1 MNFSSWSIRNPIVAV
16 LLFLLLTLAG
26 LKAFSSM
33 QIQRQPDMEFPM
45 VTIAA
50 SLQGATPGQLEND
63 VARKIENALTSV
75 QGVRHTTT
83 TLSDGA
89 VAIMVQFELEKPVQ
103 EALDDV
109 RSAVQSVR
117 ADLPSEL
124 PDPVVSKVD
133 VASTPILT
141 FAVQSDRLDM
151 EELSWFV
158 DNELNRKLLA
168 LKGVGKVARVG
179 GVDRQVHVDL
189 NPVKLRALGLTAGDV
204 STQLKNNQIESAGG
218 RADISESKQPLR
230 ILSRVKSAEQLE
242 KVQITTSDGR
252 RLLLRDLGT
261 VKDTVEDP
269 STSAWLD
276 GRKVVGF
283 EVNRARDQG
292 EVDVG
297 ARVRDLIHRLNQE
310 RPELKFTETFDLVS
324 PALEVYDGAMEMLYE
339 GAFLAVVVVWL
350 FLRNWRATLV
360 SAVALPMS
368 VLPAFLGMYL
378 FGFSLN
384 VVSMLALMLVIG
396 VLVDDAIVEIENIE
410 RHLGGGKTPYQAAME
425 AADEIGLAVVATTF
439 TLIAVFLPTAFMSGI
454 VGRFFKQFGWT
465 AALAVFAS
473 LVVARLLTPM
483 MAAYI
488 LKPRTRPVE
497 DGRWMHA
504 YMRAV
509 RWVLAHRRQTI
520 IYAVLFFVLSLGLS
534 SMLPQAFQPDDDN
547 DQTQVQL
554 TLGPG
559 ATLEQTERLAE
570 RAREKLVKLP
580 HVKRVYTAIG
590 AGSDL
595 QSVGSNVKTSNTA
608 TLSIDMGARDTRPN
622 KKVVEASMREALS
635 DLPGARIKVGFGGTG
650 QAYAFAISGNDQAR
664 LQMAVNAVDK
674 SLRALKGV
682 GNTTSSVNLVRTEVI
697 VRPRAGQAATL
708 GVTSQAISDALRI
721 ATQGDYTQLLPKL
734 NLDQRQID
742 IVVRL
747 NRPARES
754 LEQLRR
760 IVVQGNDGAV
770 MLGQVADLE
779 LGGGPATISR
789 YDRER
794 NVDFTIELGDKG
806 LGDVVKEV
814 SDLPAIRQLPAGVH
828 LTETGDAEMMA
839 EMFSSFGLAM
849 LAGVLCIWVVLVLLF
864 RSFLH
869 PVTILSALP
878 LAIGGSFVSL
888 LLARYDL
895 SLPVLIGLITLMGIV
910 TKNSILLVEY
920 AIMARRDHGMD
931 RWHALMDACHKR
943 ARPII
948 MTTMAM
954 AAGMMPI
961 LLGTEKIDLSFPKPM
976 AMTVLGGLIT
986 STALSLLVVP
996 AVFTYIDDFG
1006 QWMHRLWHRFGP
1018 GHHHHAEQASES
1030 R

>member
-1 MNFSSWSIRNPIVAV
+1 M
-16 LLFLLLTLAG
+16 
-26 LKAFSSM
+26 
-33 QIQRQPDMEFPM
+33 
-45 VTIAA
+45 
-50 SLQGATPGQLEND
+50 
-63 VARKIENALTSV
+63 
-75 QGVRHTTT
+75 
-83 TLSDGA
+83 
-89 VAIMVQFELEKPVQ
+89 
-103 EALDDV
+103 
-109 RSAVQSVR
+109 
-117 ADLPSEL
+117 
-124 PDPVVSKVD
+124 
-133 VASTPILT
+133 
-141 FAVQSDRLDM
+141 
-151 EELSWFV
+151 
-158 DNELNRKLLA
+158 
-168 LKGVGKVARVG
+168 
-179 GVDRQVHVDL
+179 
-189 NPVKLRALGLTAGDV
+189 
-204 STQLKNNQIESAGG
+204 
-218 RADISESKQPLR
+218 
-230 ILSRVKSAEQLE
+230 
-242 KVQITTSDGR
+242 
-252 RLLLRDLGT
+252 
-261 VKDTVEDP
+261 
-269 STSAWLD
+269 
-276 GRKVVGF
+276 
-283 EVNRARDQG
+283 
-292 EVDVG
+292 
-297 ARVRDLIHRLNQE
+297 
-310 RPELKFTETFDLVS
+310 
-324 PALEVYDGAMEMLYE
+324 
-339 GAFLAVVVVWL
+339 
-350 FLRNWRATLV
+350 
-360 SAVALPMS
+360 
-368 VLPAFLGMYL
+368 
-378 FGFSLN
+378 
-384 VVSMLALMLVIG
+384 
-396 VLVDDAIVEIENIE
+396 
-410 RHLGGGKTPYQAAME
+410 
-425 AADEIGLAVVATTF
+425 
-439 TLIAVFLPTAFMSGI
+439 
-454 VGRFFKQFGWT
+454 
-465 AALAVFAS
+465 
-473 LVVARLLTPM
+473 
-483 MAAYI
+483 
-488 LKPRTRPVE
+488 
-497 DGRWMHA
+497 
-504 YMRAV
+504 
-509 RWVLAHRRQTI
+509 
-520 IYAVLFFVLSLGLS
+520 
-534 SMLPQAFQPDDDN
+534 
-547 DQTQVQL
+547 
-554 TLGPG
+554 
-559 ATLEQTERLAE
+559 
-570 RAREKLVKLP
+570 
-580 HVKRVYTAIG
+580 
-590 AGSDL
+590 
-595 QSVGSNVKTSNTA
+595 QSVGSNVKTTNTA

-622 KKVVEASMREALS
+622 KKVVEASMRKALS
-635 DLPGARIKVGFGGTG
+635 DLPGARIKVGFGGAG
-650 QAYAFAISGNDQAR
+650 QTYAFAISGNDQAR

-747 NRPARES
+747 NKPARQS

-814 SDLPAIRQLPAGVH
+814 SDLPAIKQLPAGVH

-888 LLARYDL
+888 LLAKYDL

>member
-89 VAIMVQFELEKPVQ
+89 VAVMVQFELEKPVQ

-133 VASTPILT
+133 VASQPILT

-168 LKGVGKVARVG
+168 LKGVGKVTRVG

-230 ILSRVKSAEQLE
+230 ILSRVKSAAQLE

-378 FGFSLN
+378 FGFTLN
-384 VVSMLALMLVIG
+384 VVSLLALMLVIG

-410 RHLGGGKTPYQAAME
+410 RHLGVGKTPYQAAME

-465 AALAVFAS
+465 ASLAVFAS

-483 MAAYI
+483 MAASM
-488 LKPRTRPVE
+488 LRPR
-497 DGRWMHA
+497 
-504 YMRAV
+504 
-509 RWVLAHRRQTI
+509 
-520 IYAVLFFVLSLGLS
+520 
-534 SMLPQAFQPDDDN
+534 MLPQAFQPDDDN

-570 RAREKLVKLP
+570 RAREKLVRLP

-595 QSVGSNVKTSNTA
+595 QSVGSNVKTTNTA

-622 KKVVEASMREALS
+622 KKVVEASMRKALS
-635 DLPGARIKVGFGGTG
+635 DLPGARIKVGFGGAG
-650 QAYAFAISGNDQAR
+650 QTYAFAISGNDQAR

-747 NRPARES
+747 NKPARQS

-814 SDLPAIRQLPAGVH
+814 SDLPAIKQLPAGVH

-888 LLARYDL
+888 LLAKYDL